1 MENRTVN
8 LVIST
13 SRLTMRNIVA
23 GVRMYLQHRTKVN
36 AARAAGKKNVQEEI
50 PHGKQTVK
58 QLIGQNQGVSN
69 VEVTGRNIKLFEK
82 VAGKYGV
89 DFAVKKDKTASPPR
103 YLVFFKARD
112 ADALTAVLKEVTFR
126 TMQREKRPSILK
138 QLKKFQAIAASIPGK
153 IRNKE
158 KERTR

>member
-36 AARAAGKKNVQEEI
+36 AARAAGKKNVLEEI
-50 PHGKQTVK
+50 PHGRQTVK

-112 ADALTAVLKEVTFR
+112 ADALAAVLKEVTAR

>member
-36 AARAAGKKNVQEEI
+36 AARATGKKNVQEEI

-112 ADALTAVLKEVTFR
+112 ADALMAVLKEVTAR
-126 TMQREKRPSILK
+126 TMPREKRPSILK
-138 QLKKFQAIAASIPGK
+138 QLKKFQTIAASIPGK

>member
-1 MENRTVN
+1 M
-8 LVIST
+8 
-13 SRLTMRNIVA
+13 
-23 GVRMYLQHRTKVN
+23 
-36 AARAAGKKNVQEEI
+36 
-50 PHGKQTVK
+50 
-58 QLIGQNQGVSN
+58 
-69 VEVTGRNIKLFEK
+69 
-82 VAGKYGV
+82 

>member
-1 MENRTVN
+1 MQEEVENRTVN

-89 DFAVKKDKTASPPR
+89 DFAVKKDKIQLKDDKIASLR
-103 YLVFFKARD
+103 EQVKKLEDDKKKLIVQLVD
-112 ADALTAVLKEVTFR
+112 YEELKSENER
-126 TMQREKRPSILK
+126 LKK
-138 QLKKFQAIAASIPGK
+138 QLAKK
-153 IRNKE
+153 
-158 KERTR
+158 